1 MTAFPHLVSG
11 GTFARLLYNIFQHN
25 SKASLEKKRIS
36 FYLPPTARKLQQ
48 EHIRHMK
55 MVCCSTLL
63 VSSGVFL
70 DIILSR
76 N

>member
-1 MTAFPHLVSG
+1 MTAFPHLVSS

-25 SKASLEKKRIS
+25 SKASLEKKKIIL
-36 FYLPPTARKLQQ
+36 FAPTARKLQQ

-63 VSSGVFL
+63 VSSGGFL